1 MGYPDALGFRSGM
14 CSPYTFF
21 DLIKNE
27 ETSLQIIPFAYMD
40 GVLKDQM
47 DLDVKQAIAKIESL
61 MKEVKKVNGCFV
73 GIWHNESLSNQGR
86 WIGWRAVYESSFA

>member
-1 MGYPDALGFRSGM
+1 MGYPDALGFRAGM

-21 DLIKNE
+21 DLITNE

-47 DLDVKQAIAKIESL
+47 DLDVKQAIAKIEAL
-61 MKEVKKVNGCFV
+61 RKEVKKVNGCFV